1 MDFIHPL
8 AHESSQI
15 LEEVLS
21 LVFRVELLCHFF
33 REVGLTAEGD
43 VEPSLS
49 DLLHYCIYVCTIQT
63 ATLYIHKTVI
73 FNNVL
78 LKVTISL

>member
-15 LEEVLS
+15 FEEVFS
-21 LVFRVELLCHFF
+21 LVLRVELLCHFL

-49 DLLHYCIYVCTIQT
+49 DLLHYCIYIQ
-63 ATLYIHKTVI
+63 YKQPHFI
-73 FNNVL
+73 FT
-78 LKVTISL
+78 KQ